1 MEEFFSPSLSAL
13 ARPEELPGV
22 VEAAE
27 VILANDGRVVV
38 FGDYD
43 CDGVCATAIVSRTLR
58 ALGGDVTEFIPDRL
72 TEGYGMSEASIA
84 RMLKSNPGV
93 GLVVTVDNGINS
105 VKQIAELNARLAE
118 TTAALTETT
127 KSLQAA
133 QALHAGT
140 IQQQLLEESEGGD
153 DEQTDSERKS
163 GFWGRLFHGR
173 R

>member
-1 MEEFFSPSLSAL
+1 MSMTIKQLADSIGISKTAIRKKMTEEFKSTCTTVGADGIILVSDEGCEQMREAFRKHTENGQKVLENTENQSP
-13 ARPEELPGV
+13 ET
-22 VEAAE
+22 AE
-27 VILANDGRVVV
+27 
-38 FGDYD
+38 
-43 CDGVCATAIVSRTLR
+43 
-58 ALGGDVTEFIPDRL
+58 
-72 TEGYGMSEASIA
+72 
-84 RMLKSNPGV
+84 
-93 GLVVTVDNGINS
+93 NS
-105 VKQIAELNARLAE
+105 VSAKLVDMLQAQLEMKDKQIAELNARLAE

-127 KSLQAA
+127 KSLRAA